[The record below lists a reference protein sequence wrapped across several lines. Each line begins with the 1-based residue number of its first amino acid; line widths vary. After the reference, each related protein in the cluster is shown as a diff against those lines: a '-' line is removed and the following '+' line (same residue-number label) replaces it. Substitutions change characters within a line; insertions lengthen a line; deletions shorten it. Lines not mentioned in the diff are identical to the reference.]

1 MTAIRERML
10 RPNTGLL
17 QFWRSPIVL
26 CSLATGAVAAVVLGR
41 AVTAMHDASVL
52 RREVHQLAA
61 QVAAE
66 ESALAF
72 VQSDGQAVRRA
83 VNAVGITGA
92 DSVFLLVAASAFV
105 NDLFVGC
112 VLGVVYAVV
121 TTVRT
126 ATLCNR
132 VLAEPIAAQG
142 DR

>member
-1 MTAIRERML
+1 MALFSPKALPGL
-10 RPNTGLL
+10 RARIAAGEAHTDHSGDAPTPAALRL
-17 QFWRSPIVL
+17 R
-26 CSLATGAVAAVVLGR
+26 ARVAA
-41 AVTAMHDASVL
+41 DDP
-52 RREVHQLAA
+52 
-61 QVAAE
+61 
-66 ESALAF
+66 AL
-72 VQSDGQAVRRA
+72 RRA